1 MEDDLIPRAS
11 QRLAASP
18 PASLLLVGGD
28 EDLRLFLRASLQR
41 WYQLAEA
48 PTGEAA
54 VPHLAHCPPQGLI
67 VGALTG
73 EDEAVLRAE
82 CEGANGPP
90 VLKLWSTS
98 PPAGW
103 VDHGLRHPFTRADL
117 LRASDRLVCGDAPGH
132 EGNEQPELF
141 DVRLEAC
148 SEA

>member
-11 QRLAASP
+11 QRLAASS

-41 WYQLAEA
+41 GYQLADA

-54 VPHLAHCPPQGLI
+54 VEHLAHCPPQGLI
-67 VGALTG
+67 VGALTS
-73 EDEAVLRAE
+73 EDESRLRAE

-98 PPAGW
+98 PPPGW
-103 VDHGLRHPFTRADL
+103 VDRGLRHPFTRADL
-117 LRASDRLVCGDAPGH
+117 LRATDRMVGGDAPGH
-132 EGNEQPELF
+132 EGNEPPEPS
-141 DVRLEAC
+141 DVRLEAR
-148 SEA
+148 SEV